1 MKSRLAMVAGIGVV
15 VFLTV
20 AAAYRQNYGLSSPYD
35 SPVRSGGAPPP
46 SGPVVLMGTLV
57 DAGCQNRSAEN
68 LASAPMQLS
77 TEQPA
82 EPAEE
87 EASEKT
93 QRAQMPFAGQNVQ
106 PESATSTT
114 SGITVDKQTLDAER
128 ADVVAHQVPDLYSR
142 QPDDSCAITG
152 DTKAFALLLSNGRL
166 LNLDEGGNTWAFQ
179 AVQSTDAGRAVL
191 SGTGSPFK
199 PRATVKG
206 EIWADQLL
214 VESLSL

>member
-1 MKSRLAMVAGIGVV
+1 MKSRLATVAGIGVV
-15 VFLTV
+15 LFLTV
-20 AAAYRQNYGLSSPYD
+20 AAAYQQNYGLSSPYD

-46 SGPVVLMGTLV
+46 SGPVVLTGTLV

-68 LASAPMQLS
+68 LASAPMQLNV
-77 TEQPA
+77 TQPA

-87 EASEKT
+87 EAFEKT
-93 QRAQMPFAGQNVQ
+93 QRTQLPFAGQNVL
-106 PESATSTT
+106 PESATTT
-114 SGITVDKQTLDAER
+114 ASGITVDKATLDAER
-128 ADVVAHQVPDLYSR
+128 ADVVSHQVPDLYSR